1 MHSLQKVSGLFL
13 FQLLQKGQPAAAERT
28 VLKSFGETSTV
39 TFTGSNQKESGISIS
54 GVEYFFPRGGGFTQ
68 TSSVIFI
75 SNM

>member
-39 TFTGSNQKESGISIS
+39 TFTGSNQKESGIS
-54 GVEYFFPRGGGFTQ
+54 GVEYFFPEEAALRKHLQ
-68 TSSVIFI
+68 
-75 SNM
+75 